1 MSASNEGFFT
11 MVQLLLT
18 HGMYETKSTY
28 GDYNIAY
35 HLEIVHR
42 NIDQTRAI
50 FIPWAVE
57 L

>member
-1 MSASNEGFFT
+1 